1 MKMRVIFVKGSDI
14 YKAAVAG
21 AKRGYNR
28 STDDYS
34 DYQRALNGCYEYDV
48 STVNDPS
55 VRLNIW
61 RKTRGDWRNAYLP
74 VSFLQ
79 EHKHIAGEPS
89 EAHARIAVHSDTMKV
104 MDVPLDKWR
113 SLERNAKVCQ

>member
-1 MKMRVIFVKGSDI
+1 MRVIFVKGRDI

-34 DYQRALNGCYEYDV
+34 AYERALGACYDYHLSSVVE
-48 STVNDPS
+48 PS
-55 VRLNIW
+55 ARLNIW

-74 VSFLQ
+74 VSFLM
-79 EHKHIAGEPS
+79 EHKHIACKPS
-89 EAHARIAVHSDTMKV
+89 EAHARLAVHKDSMTV
-104 MDVPLDKWR
+104 IDVPMDSWN
-113 SLERNAKVCQ
+113 SLKRNAKVCN

>member
-1 MKMRVIFVKGSDI
+1 MQVIFVKGRDI

-28 STDDYS
+28 SNADYS
-34 DYQRALNGCYEYDV
+34 VYEGVLKGCFDYHI
-48 STVNDPS
+48 STVDEPS

-61 RKTRGDWRNAYLP
+61 RETHGSWRNAYLP
-74 VSFLQ
+74 VSFLV
-79 EHKHIAGEPS
+79 EHEHIAGERS

-104 MDVPLDKWR
+104 IDVPMDSWH
-113 SLERNAKVCQ
+113 SLERNAKVCN

>member
-1 MKMRVIFVKGSDI
+1 MQIIFIKGRDI

-28 STDDYS
+28 STDDYTT
-34 DYQRALNGCYEYDV
+34 YEQVLGGCYDFHI
-48 STVNDPS
+48 STVDEPS

-61 RKTRGDWRNAYLP
+61 RTTRGDWRNAYLP
-74 VSFLQ
+74 VSFLI
-79 EHKHIAGEPS
+79 EHKHIGGKPS

-104 MDVPLDKWR
+104 IDVPLEKWH
-113 SLERNAKVCQ
+113 SLERNALVCN